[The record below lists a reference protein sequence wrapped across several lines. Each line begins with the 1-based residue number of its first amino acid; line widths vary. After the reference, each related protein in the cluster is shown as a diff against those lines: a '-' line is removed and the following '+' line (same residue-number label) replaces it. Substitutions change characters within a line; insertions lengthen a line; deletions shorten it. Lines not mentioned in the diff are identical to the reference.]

1 MNKLDKLLKDCKKDI
16 TKNVLRSEIKMSKED
31 LEILKDIILNLYN
44 ELDKKKADKIN
55 NTINLKQGG
64 KQ

>member
-1 MNKLDKLLKDCKKDI
+1 MSKLDKLIKDCKKDI

-44 ELDKKKADKIN
+44 ELDKNKADKVIN
-55 NTINLKQGG
+55 NLKQKGVE
-64 KQ
+64 

>member
-1 MNKLDKLLKDCKKDI
+1 MSKLDKLLKDCKKDI

-44 ELDKKKADKIN
+44 ELDKKKADKILN
-55 NTINLKQGG
+55 NLKQGG
-64 KQ
+64 QQ